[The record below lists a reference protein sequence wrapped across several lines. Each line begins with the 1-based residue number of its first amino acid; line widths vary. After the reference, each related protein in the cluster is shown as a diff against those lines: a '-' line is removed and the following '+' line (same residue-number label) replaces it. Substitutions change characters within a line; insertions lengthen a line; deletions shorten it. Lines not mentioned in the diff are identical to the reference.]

1 MPKNREDFTDVPY
14 EACEPGLEQSVSQIM
29 ADVLDIDRVSR
40 TDSFYDFAGTSL
52 QAIRICA
59 RIESTLGLKALP
71 LWLLSNDLLPEFV
84 AELRTRTEQT
94 SA

>member
-1 MPKNREDFTDVPY
+1 MPQSREDYAGAPY
-14 EACEPGLEQSVSQIM
+14 EACETELEQSVAEIM
-29 ADVLDIDRVSR
+29 ADVLDVDRVSR

-71 LWLLSNDLLPEFV
+71 LWLLSNDLLHDFV
-84 AELRTRTEQT
+84 VELRTRSEQT

>member
-1 MPKNREDFTDVPY
+1 MPKRREDFAVTPY
-14 EACEPGLEQSVSQIM
+14 EAWETGLEQSVAEIV
-29 ADVLDIDRVSR
+29 ADVLDIDRVGR

-71 LWLLSNDLLPEFV
+71 LWLLSNDLLHEFV
-84 AELRTRTEQT
+84 AELRARSEQA

>member
-14 EACEPGLEQSVSQIM
+14 EACEPGLEQSVSEIM

>member
-1 MPKNREDFTDVPY
+1 MPKSREDYAGAPY
-14 EACEPGLEQSVSQIM
+14 EACESGLEQSVAEII
-29 ADVLDIDRVSR
+29 ADVLDVDRVSR

-71 LWLLSNDLLPEFV
+71 LWLLSNDLLHDFV
-84 AELRTRTEQT
+84 AELRTRSEQT
-94 SA
+94 SV